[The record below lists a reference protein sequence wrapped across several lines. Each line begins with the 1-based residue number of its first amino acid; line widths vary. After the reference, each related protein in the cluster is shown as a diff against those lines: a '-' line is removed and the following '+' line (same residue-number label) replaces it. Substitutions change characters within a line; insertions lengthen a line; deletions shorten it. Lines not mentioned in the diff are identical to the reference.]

1 MKLRRP
7 AAQDVASDP
16 DPIDISAWRQEL
28 APVYPA
34 TFLADRSDAE
44 IVELVRA
51 LGRLGVE
58 LPSDAEKTSFPR
70 TTRRRTAEDRKRKFL
85 EEAVAIEQTSAQEA
99 GMLGYM
105 ARVLVQATMP
115 HSATAERQF
124 LRSNGNLTISITA
137 LGNQPLPFGSYP
149 RLLLA
154 WLSTEAV
161 RTQESEIILGD
172 SLSAFMGKL
181 GLLPTGGRWG
191 TIPRFRQAAVSLFAS
206 AVACFYDDET
216 RSAGEILKIADKY
229 NLWWNPKQPDQV
241 ALWRSTVKLSEQF
254 FREVTTRP
262 VPIDLRAVKA
272 LKQSPMALDL
282 YCWATYRVSYLKR
295 PTEIPWE
302 LLKMQFG
309 ADYADTK
316 QGRYEFKRKLLAAL
330 RRVVAVYPELRA
342 QDGEHGLKLAPSR
355 SHILPR

>member
-1 MKLRRP
+1 MG
-7 AAQDVASDP
+7 S
-16 DPIDISAWRQEL
+16 DPIDILAWRREL
-28 APVYPA
+28 APLYPA
-34 TFLADRSDAE
+34 AFLANRSDAE

-51 LGRLGVE
+51 LDRLGVAM
-58 LPSDAEKTSFPR
+58 PAVAEESPPYR
-70 TTRRRTAEDRKRKFL
+70 VTRRSSAEERRQKFL
-85 EEAVAIEQTSAQEA
+85 EEAIAIEQSSAQEA

-124 LRSNGNLTISITA
+124 LRTNGNLTISITA

-161 RTQESEIILGD
+161 RTQESEIVLGD

-181 GLLPTGGRWG
+181 GLMPTGGRWG

-206 AVACFYDDET
+206 AVACFYDDEQH
-216 RSAGEILKIADKY
+216 SAGEILKIADKY
-229 NLWWNPKQPDQV
+229 NLWWDPKQPDQV

-254 FREVTTRP
+254 FGEVTTRP
-262 VPIDLRAVKA
+262 VPIDLRAIRA

-302 LLKMQFG
+302 LLRMQFG

-316 QGRYEFKRKLLAAL
+316 QGRYEFKRKFLAAL
-330 RRVVAVYPELRA
+330 KRVGAVYGQLRA
-342 QDGEHGLKLAPSR
+342 EEGEHGLKLAPSK
-355 SHILPR
+355 SHVLGHDPA

>member
-1 MKLRRP
+1 MKEKPPKTRP
-7 AAQDVASDP
+7 QNDEEGSLG
-16 DPIDISAWRQEL
+16 PIDVTAWRREL
-28 APVYPA
+28 MPLYSEA
-34 TFLADRSDAE
+34 FLANRSESE
-44 IVELVRA
+44 IIELVRA

-58 LPSDAEKTSFPR
+58 LPRPGQPA
-70 TTRRRTAEDRKRKFL
+70 RRVRHRTADERRQKFID
-85 EEAVAIEQTSAQEA
+85 EAVAIEQTSAQEA

-115 HSATAERQF
+115 HSSTPERQF

-161 RTQESEIILGD
+161 RTHESEIVLGD
-172 SLSAFMGKL
+172 SLSTFMGKL

-206 AVACFYDDET
+206 AVACFYDDEEH
-216 RSAGEILKIADKY
+216 SAGEILKIADKY
-229 NLWWNPKQPDQV
+229 NLWWDPKNPDQIG
-241 ALWRSTVKLSEQF
+241 LWRSTVRLSEQF

-316 QGRYEFKRKLLAAL
+316 QGRYEFKRTLLMAL
-330 RRVVAVYPELRA
+330 RRGRAGYRELRA
-342 QDGEHGLKLAPSR
+342 EEGEHGLKLAPSR
-355 SHILPR
+355 AHILPR

>member
-1 MKLRRP
+1 MNPPRRRP
-7 AAQDVASDP
+7 GIAAAGTP
-16 DPIDISAWRQEL
+16 AIDIAAWRREL
-28 APVYPA
+28 APIYPEA
-34 TFLADRSDAE
+34 FLANRSDAE
-44 IVELVRA
+44 IIELVRA
-51 LGRLGVE
+51 LGRVGV
-58 LPSDAEKTSFPR
+58 SIAGVAEEAAYPAI
-70 TTRRRTAEDRKRKFL
+70 RRSTAADRRRKFL
-85 EEAVAIEQTSAQEA
+85 DEAVEIEQTSAQEA

-115 HSATAERQF
+115 HSATPERQF

-161 RTQESEIILGD
+161 RTREPEIVLGD
-172 SLSAFMGKL
+172 SLSSFMGKL

-191 TIPRFRQAAVSLFAS
+191 SMPRFRQAAVSLFAS

-229 NLWWNPKQPDQV
+229 NLWWNPKAPDQV

-330 RRVVAVYPELRA
+330 RKVSAVYGDLRA
-342 QDGEHGLKLAPSR
+342 EEGEHGLKLAPSR
-355 SHILPR
+355 SHVLSR

>member
-1 MKLRRP
+1 MKNKPPKTRP
-7 AAQDVASDP
+7 QNDEEGTLE
-16 DPIDISAWRQEL
+16 PIDVTAWRREL
-28 APVYPA
+28 MPLYSEA
-34 TFLADRSDAE
+34 FLANRSESE
-44 IVELVRA
+44 IIELVRA

-58 LPSDAEKTSFPR
+58 LPRPGQPA
-70 TTRRRTAEDRKRKFL
+70 RRVRHRTADERRQKFID
-85 EEAVAIEQTSAQEA
+85 EAVAIEQTSAQEA

-115 HSATAERQF
+115 HSSTPERQF

-161 RTQESEIILGD
+161 RTHESEIVLGD
-172 SLSAFMGKL
+172 SLSTFMGKFR
-181 GLLPTGGRWG
+181 LLPTGGRWG

-206 AVACFYDDET
+206 AVACFYDDEEH
-216 RSAGEILKIADKY
+216 SAGEILKIADKY
-229 NLWWNPKQPDQV
+229 NLWWDPKSPDQIG
-241 ALWRSTVKLSEQF
+241 LWRSTVKLSEQF

-316 QGRYEFKRKLLAAL
+316 QGRYEFKRKLLMAL
-330 RRVVAVYPELRA
+330 RRVSAVYRELRA
-342 QDGEHGLKLAPSR
+342 EEGEHGLKLAPSR
-355 SHILPR
+355 AHILPR